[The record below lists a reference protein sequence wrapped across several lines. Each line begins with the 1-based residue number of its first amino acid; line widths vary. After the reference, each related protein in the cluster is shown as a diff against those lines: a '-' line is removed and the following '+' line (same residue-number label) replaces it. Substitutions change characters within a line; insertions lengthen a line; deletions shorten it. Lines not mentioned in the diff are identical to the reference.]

1 MLSMVNPFW
10 YFFSGTFLNR
20 CFLSQFPLLIGRKH
34 WPIRIVSKIF
44 ASSSCFIFIISLL
57 GWSGAYKHHLGLLKF
72 YLSFCIIVFATQ
84 LLLSIFS
91 LAYTTQILPYFTN
104 AMYTA
109 LNGMTHIFLFTLK
122 GQALTVGVMKIDI
135 NIDFSNFATNIGR
148 IWFYASRIILLWCR
162 KFNWL
167 DEFNN
172 LVEPNYGNHHVSLDI

>member
-1 MLSMVNPFW
+1 MLVDYLELQYGVSCFTEIISMLSMVNPFW
-10 YFFSGTFLNR
+10 CFFSGTFLNR

-109 LNGMTHIFLFTLK
+109 LNGMTHIFFH
-122 GQALTVGVMKIDI
+122 
-135 NIDFSNFATNIGR
+135 S
-148 IWFYASRIILLWCR
+148 
-162 KFNWL
+162 
-167 DEFNN
+167 
-172 LVEPNYGNHHVSLDI
+172 H